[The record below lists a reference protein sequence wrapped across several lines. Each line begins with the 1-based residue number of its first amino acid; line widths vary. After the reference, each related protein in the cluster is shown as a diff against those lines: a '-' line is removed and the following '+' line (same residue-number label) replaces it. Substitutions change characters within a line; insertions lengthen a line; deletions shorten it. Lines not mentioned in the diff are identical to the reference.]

1 MRRILAGIVAVAVVA
16 IALRLVLW
24 RGRTHRGISA
34 TAVDGGEQAGDDP
47 WDAPS
52 LEWATRS
59 PPPEYDFA
67 TSPPSKAGHH
77 FGLDDPSGNCFA
89 GASAMFPVKRVF
101 AFPLLAL
108 PAAAWAHAGHD
119 HSQPPGWEFDPLVV
133 IPLALA
139 LIIFITGWMRLS
151 RRSKVDRRRSLLF
164 VGGWAV
170 LTLSLV
176 SPLHQAGERSFAM
189 HMIEHEL
196 IMLVAT
202 LLLAASHAGGVL
214 AWGLPSPLRR
224 SLGGSWKGPLA
235 TLWKRLTEPV
245 TATIVQ
251 AVVMWLW
258 HAPLLFDRALDSDAW
273 HAAQHLSFVVASLL
287 FWVAMLSPRRGGYL
301 LSAACL
307 FVTTLVE
314 GALGALMALS
324 QSPWYSDYAAMSLSG
339 IGLDPTTDQQL
350 AGLIMWIPGGVLH
363 GAAALLL
370 LYRWLKTS
378 EGGDALRAH

>member
-1 MRRILAGIVAVAVVA
+1 MLPVRRIAG
-16 IALRLVLW
+16 L
-24 RGRTHRGISA
+24 S
-34 TAVDGGEQAGDDP
+34 
-47 WDAPS
+47 
-52 LEWATRS
+52 
-59 PPPEYDFA
+59 
-67 TSPPSKAGHH
+67 
-77 FGLDDPSGNCFA
+77 
-89 GASAMFPVKRVF
+89 
-101 AFPLLAL
+101 LLAL

-119 HSQPPGWEFDPLVV
+119 HARPPGWEFDPLVV

-139 LIIFITGWMRLS
+139 LIVFVAGSVRLA
-151 RRSKVDRRRSLLF
+151 RRSKVDRPRTWLF

-176 SPLHQAGERSFAM
+176 SPLHQGGEQSFAL

-202 LLLAASHAGGVL
+202 LLLAASHSGGVL

-224 SLGGSWKGPLA
+224 ALGGSWKAPLA
-235 TLWKRLTEPV
+235 SLWKRLTEPV

-258 HAPLLFDRALDSDAW
+258 HAPALFDRALESDGW
-273 HAAQHLSFVVASLL
+273 HAAQHLSFVAASLL
-287 FWVAMLSPRRGGYL
+287 FWVAMLNPRRGGYL
-301 LSAACL
+301 LSAGCL

-324 QSPWYSDYAAMSLSG
+324 RSPWYSDYAAMGLSG

-378 EGGDALRAH
+378 EEGHAPLRAN